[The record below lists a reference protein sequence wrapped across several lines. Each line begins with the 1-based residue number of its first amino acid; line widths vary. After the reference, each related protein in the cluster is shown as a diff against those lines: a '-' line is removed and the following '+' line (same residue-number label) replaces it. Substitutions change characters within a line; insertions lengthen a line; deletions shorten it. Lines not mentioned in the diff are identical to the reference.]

1 MHPRGVEIRFPGTH
15 EGFARAFARLRE
27 ALDAAG
33 LDGAARYNVE
43 LVFEEIVANIVKHG
57 APDGHELEV
66 RVTLQA
72 GRDSMSLTFE
82 DNGVSFDPR
91 TAHPLPPR
99 SLDDGRI
106 NAFDAATGAL
116 MGSVTDA
123 TGAALVVPNL
133 HGLALGNQYAE
144 QPATTLFFTAGAH
157 DGARGWYG
165 RLDFG
170 PPFSAA
176 SPRRRAATA
185 R

>member
-106 NAFDAATGAL
+106 GGWGMLLVRHATSSIDYLRTAEGRNRL
-116 MGSVTDA
+116 TVQLQRGGEA
-123 TGAALVVPNL
+123 T
-133 HGLALGNQYAE
+133 
-144 QPATTLFFTAGAH
+144 
-157 DGARGWYG
+157 
-165 RLDFG
+165 
-170 PPFSAA
+170 
-176 SPRRRAATA
+176 PR
-185 R
+185 